1 MKPMRLKN
9 LRLNL
14 KLKRPSQG
22 GIAVYQL
29 AKWRVLYYDNM
40 INMSFIM
47 ILLTSI
53 PEDKI
58 LSCVTRTRIHFI

>member
-14 KLKRPSQG
+14 KLKRPDQG
-22 GIAVYQL
+22 GIAFIN
-29 AKWRVLYYDNM
+29 WPSGECCYDNM
-40 INMSFIM
+40 TNMSFIM

-58 LSCVTRTRIHFI
+58 LSCVTWTRIHFI